1 MKVDARMRDFFDR
14 HVTRLIVEKYAY
26 DERAALKAFLKSETY
41 QMLIDEPS
49 EVYTMS
55 PLALFDMWESE
66 QVTGNP
72 RNSVYIR
79 A

>member
-1 MKVDARMRDFFDR
+1 MKIDARMRDFFDR
-14 HVTRLIVEKYAY
+14 HVTRLIVEKYGL
-26 DERAALKAFLKSETY
+26 DERKALKAFLESESY
-41 QMLIDEPS
+41 QMLIDEAL
-49 EVYTMS
+49 EIYTMS
-55 PLALFDMWESE
+55 PLAVFDMWESE

>member
-14 HVTRLIVEKYAY
+14 HVTRLIVEKYNY
-26 DERAALKAFLKSETY
+26 NERVALTSFLNSETY
-41 QMLIDEPS
+41 QMLIDEPA

-55 PLALFDMWESE
+55 PLAVFDMWESE

-72 RNSVYIR
+72 RNSIYIR